1 MEAKRPKKY
10 PKHNLVPR
18 AFSLVWG
25 WGENEAL
32 GTRLPEHM
40 GKLGVSFRNIS
51 SDKSDNG
58 TLSTF
63 QRYIEILS
71 SSDIFTPLEPIVFGM
86 TMLLLE

>member
-1 MEAKRPKKY
+1 
-10 PKHNLVPR
+10 
-18 AFSLVWG
+18 
-25 WGENEAL
+25 
-32 GTRLPEHM
+32 M